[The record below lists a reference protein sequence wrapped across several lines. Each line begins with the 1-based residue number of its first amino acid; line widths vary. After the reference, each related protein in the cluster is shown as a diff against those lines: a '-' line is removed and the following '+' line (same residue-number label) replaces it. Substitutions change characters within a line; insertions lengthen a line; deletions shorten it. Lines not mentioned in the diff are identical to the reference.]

1 MIVPARTRSSWLS
14 GPPAIVA
21 VGWFCV
27 ALAASALGAFRTPPG
42 DPPVALA
49 LAAGVPPLTVLVLAV
64 CSSRFRAWA
73 RSLEL
78 RFLTL
83 LQTWRVA
90 GLAFLALAAVDALP
104 AGFALPAGLG
114 DVAIG
119 LTAPLVAAFVV
130 DRANRVF
137 VAWTALGIADLILAV
152 TLGVLY
158 SASPA
163 GLLRADLDTGLMSTL
178 PMSLVPAF
186 GVPITLVAHLLS
198 LIRLSGR

>member
-1 MIVPARTRSSWLS
+1 MTVPVRTHASLLTL
-14 GPPAIVA
+14 PALVA
-21 VGWFCV
+21 VGWFCA
-27 ALAASALGAFRTPPG
+27 ALVASALGAFRAPPG

-64 CSSRFRAWA
+64 RSSRFRAWA
-73 RSLEL
+73 RRLDL
-78 RFLTL
+78 RFLAL

-90 GLAFLALAAVDALP
+90 GLAFLALVAVDALP
-104 AGFALPAGLG
+104 AGFALPAGIG

-130 DRANRVF
+130 DRANRIF

-163 GLLRADLDTGLMSTL
+163 GLLLTDVDTGLMSTL

-198 LIRLSGR
+198 LIKLSGR

>member
-1 MIVPARTRSSWLS
+1 MAAPTRTRSPWRST
-14 GPPAIVA
+14 PAA
-21 VGWFCV
+21 VIAAGWFSA

-42 DPPVALA
+42 EPPVVLA
-49 LAAGVPPLTVLVLAV
+49 LAAGAPPLVVLILGLR
-64 CSSRFRAWA
+64 SSRFRAWA
-73 RSLEL
+73 RGIDL

-119 LTAPLVAAFVV
+119 LTAPLVALFVV
-130 DRANRVF
+130 DRADRLF
-137 VAWTALGIADLILAV
+137 VVWTAVGIADLLLAV
-152 TLGVLY
+152 ALGVLY

-163 GLLRADLDTGLMSTL
+163 GVLLADVDTGLMSTL

-186 GVPITLVAHLLS
+186 GVPVTLVAHLLS
-198 LIRLSGR
+198 LINLTDR

>member
-1 MIVPARTRSSWLS
+1 MTVPALTRSSWLS
-14 GPPAIVA
+14 SPPAIVA
-21 VGWFCV
+21 VGWFCA

-49 LAAGVPPLTVLVLAV
+49 LAAGLPPLTVLVLAG

-119 LTAPLVAAFVV
+119 LTAPLMAAFVV
-130 DRANRVF
+130 DRANRIF
-137 VAWTALGIADLILAV
+137 VVWTALGIADLILAV

>member
-1 MIVPARTRSSWLS
+1 MTVPVRTHASVLTL
-14 GPPAIVA
+14 PALVA
-21 VGWFCV
+21 VGWFC
-27 ALAASALGAFRTPPG
+27 ATLAASALGAFRTPPG

-64 CSSRFRAWA
+64 RSSRFRAWA
-73 RSLEL
+73 RRLDL

-90 GLAFLALAAVDALP
+90 GLAFLALVAVDALP
-104 AGFALPAGLG
+104 AGFALPAGIG

-130 DRANRVF
+130 DRANRIF

-163 GLLRADLDTGLMSTL
+163 GLLLTDVDTGLMSTL

-198 LIRLSGR
+198 LIKLSGR

>member
-1 MIVPARTRSSWLS
+1 MTASVRTRSAWLS
-14 GPPAIVA
+14 IPPALIA
-21 VGWFCV
+21 VGWFCAV
-27 ALAASALGAFRTPPG
+27 LAASALGAFRTPPG

-64 CSSRFRAWA
+64 RSPRFRAWA
-73 RSLEL
+73 RRLDL

-90 GLAFLALAAVDALP
+90 GLAFLALVAVDALP

-130 DRANRVF
+130 DRARRLF
-137 VAWTALGIADLILAV
+137 VVWTALGIADLVLAV
-152 TLGVLY
+152 ALGVLY

-163 GLLRADLDTGLMSTL
+163 GLLLADVDTGLMSTL

-186 GVPITLVAHLLS
+186 GVPVTLVAHLLS
-198 LIRLSGR
+198 LFSLTAR

>member
-1 MIVPARTRSSWLS
+1 MTVPVRTHASVLTL
-14 GPPAIVA
+14 PALVA
-21 VGWFCV
+21 VGWFC
-27 ALAASALGAFRTPPG
+27 ATLAASALGAFRTPPG

-64 CSSRFRAWA
+64 RSSRFRAWA
-73 RSLEL
+73 RRLDL

-90 GLAFLALAAVDALP
+90 GLAFLALVAVDALP
-104 AGFALPAGLG
+104 AGFALPAGIG

-130 DRANRVF
+130 DRANRIF

-163 GLLRADLDTGLMSTL
+163 GLLLTNVDTGLMSTL

-198 LIRLSGR
+198 LVKLSGR

>member
-1 MIVPARTRSSWLS
+1 MTTPVLTRSPWALT
-14 GPPAIVA
+14 PPALAA
-21 VGWFCV
+21 VGWFCAV
-27 ALAASALGAFRTPPG
+27 LAASALGAFRTPPG

-49 LAAGVPPLTVLVLAV
+49 LAACVPPLTVLVLAV
-64 CSSRFRAWA
+64 RSSRFRAWA
-73 RSLEL
+73 RRLDL

-90 GLAFLALAAVDALP
+90 GLAFLALLAVDALP

-114 DVAIG
+114 DVAVG

-130 DRANRVF
+130 GRGRRLF
-137 VAWTALGIADLILAV
+137 VVWTALGIADLVLAV

-158 SASPA
+158 STSPA
-163 GLLRADLDTGLMSTL
+163 GLLLTDVDTGLMSTL
-178 PMSLVPAF
+178 PMSLIPAF

-198 LIRLSGR
+198 LVNISGR

>member
-1 MIVPARTRSSWLS
+1 MTVPARTRSSRFLT
-14 GPPAIVA
+14 PPALA
-21 VGWFCV
+21 VGWFCA
-27 ALAASALGAFRTPPG
+27 ALVASALGAFRTPPG

-64 CSSRFRAWA
+64 RSSRFRAWA
-73 RSLEL
+73 RRLDL

-90 GLAFLALAAVDALP
+90 GLAFLALATVDALP
-104 AGFALPAGLG
+104 AGFALPAGIG

-119 LTAPLVAAFVV
+119 LSAPLVAAFVV
-130 DRANRVF
+130 DRANRLFVF
-137 VAWTALGIADLILAV
+137 WTALGIADLILAV

-163 GLLRADLDTGLMSTL
+163 GLLLTDIDTGLMSTL

-186 GVPITLVAHLLS
+186 GVPVTLVAHLLS
-198 LIRLSGR
+198 LINLSGR